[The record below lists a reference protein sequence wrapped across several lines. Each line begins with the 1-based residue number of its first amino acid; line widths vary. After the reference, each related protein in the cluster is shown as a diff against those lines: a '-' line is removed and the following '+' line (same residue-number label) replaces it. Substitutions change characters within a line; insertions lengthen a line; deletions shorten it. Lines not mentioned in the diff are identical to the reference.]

1 MTVSQIE
8 IHPFKLMVKLQ
19 SMLLLSLALE
29 SESNVKD
36 LLREDQGVLPRLILV
51 IIKLVMMHGLM
62 IATQIET

>member
-62 IATQIET
+62 IATLIEM